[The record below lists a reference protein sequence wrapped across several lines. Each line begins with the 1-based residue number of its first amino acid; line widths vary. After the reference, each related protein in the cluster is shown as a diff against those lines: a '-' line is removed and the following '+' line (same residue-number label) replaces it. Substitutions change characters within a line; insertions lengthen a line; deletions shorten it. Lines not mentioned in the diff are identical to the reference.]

1 MKSELKKIINKLSNN
16 VLSIGL
22 DSNLCEELNNNTKIN
37 NLDVINFESGKVRKK
52 RLLKGK
58 DKSKK
63 INIKKLRKIYKK
75 KGVDYIIC
83 NYDIIKK
90 YIRYFIKDSVY
101 INNTTLYF
109 YGNDIKTVNS
119 IVKKYERYNV
129 SIKTKTYSN
138 YFIIEIDNSKSK
150 NHFIKDK
157 LYFIYDTISLISD
170 YIENFLIN

>member
-1 MKSELKKIINKLSNN
+1 MKNELKKIINKLENN

-22 DSNLCEELNNNTKIN
+22 DSNLCEELNNNIKIN
-37 NLDVINFESGKVRKK
+37 NLDVIDFVSKRVGRKNILK
-52 RLLKGK
+52 RK

-63 INIKKLRKIYKK
+63 INIKKLKKIYKK
-75 KGVDYIIC
+75 KSVDYIIC
-83 NYDIIKK
+83 NYDVIKK
-90 YIRYFIKDSVY
+90 YIRYFIKDSIY
-101 INNTTLYF
+101 MNNNTLYF
-109 YGNDIKTVNS
+109 YGTDVKIVNDIE
-119 IVKKYERYNV
+119 KKYKRYNV
-129 SIKTKTYSN
+129 NIKTKIYSN